1 MMKSEKGQA
10 LPLVLI
16 AIAIGALMI
25 PSFLNHTSASLIS
38 SKAYAREI
46 NVQYAADSG
55 AEQAIWNLKYG
66 GLSDTLIAVGDNV
79 SYQLSE
85 SINGLP
91 VTVAVMK
98 TAEPNFFGI
107 TSSAGDRVL
116 NASVSVNSTATNV
129 LSWYI
134 E

>member
-16 AIAIGALMI
+16 AIAIGAMVI
-25 PSFLNHTSASLIS
+25 PSFLNNTGTSLVGSRT
-38 SKAYAREI
+38 YAQEI
-46 NVQYAADSG
+46 YAQYAADSG
-55 AEQAIWNLKYG
+55 AEHAIWNLKYG
-66 GLSDTLIAVGDNV
+66 GLSDNFTSVGDNV
-79 SYQLSE
+79 SYALGE
-85 SINGLP
+85 SINGL
-91 VTVAVMK
+91 AVNVSVIK
-98 TAEPNFFGI
+98 TGEPDFYDI

-116 NASVSVNSTATNV
+116 NASVSVNSTVANI

>member
-1 MMKSEKGQA
+1 MKSEKGQA

-16 AIAIGALMI
+16 AIAIGALVI
-25 PSFLNHTSASLIS
+25 PSFLSHTGASLIG
-38 SKAYAREI
+38 SKIYAQEI

-55 AEQAIWNLKYG
+55 AEHALWNLKYG

-79 SYQLSE
+79 SYQLDE
-85 SINGLP
+85 SVNGLP
-91 VTVAVMK
+91 VIVNVVK
-98 TAEPNFFGI
+98 TAEPDVFGI
-107 TSSAGDRVL
+107 TSSSGGRVL
-116 NASVSVNSTATNV
+116 NVSVSVNTTAANI